1 MVDHPWLALGPRR
14 LAVHA
19 GTGGTAGREACG
31 EVTVR
36 ASAADRHPRAGGIQ
50 YAAASRLNCN
60 CAGILD
66 RPLRRAIAHK
76 AGDDS
81 YGCGCVVRCSAQFVA
96 RMSESDMRETAPGSL
111 R

>member
-36 ASAADRHPRAGGIQ
+36 ASAADRHPRAGGDPVRRGFSAQ
-50 YAAASRLNCN
+50 LRLLWNTGSPGPS
-60 CAGILD
+60 AQLRT
-66 RPLRRAIAHK
+66 RP
-76 AGDDS
+76 GDDS
-81 YGCGCVVRCSAQFVA
+81 CGCGGATAQLVA
-96 RMSESDMRETAPGSL
+96 HAPF
-111 R
+111 RN